1 MSELATEWGRVDSSG
16 TVFVKLEG
24 DWVAVGSFP
33 DGTPEEALALYEKKH
48 ADVEAQILL
57 AEQRLKAGANAKDI
71 QRSVDKL
78 TEELATPTSVGDISS
93 LRARVM
99 AVGEALGP
107 MVEAQKAEREKAQA
121 EAISYREDLVVQMEK
136 LAAVDSAQI
145 RWKDTTAKMA
155 ELFAAWQ
162 EHQQSG
168 PRLPKSTGDEL
179 WKRFRSARNT
189 LDKARRSHFQERD
202 KANKEAKSVKR
213 ELIEKAEALAPK
225 GADGISSYRDLLEQW
240 KKAPRASRSVDD
252 ALWTKFKAAGDVLY
266 QAKTAS
272 DAATDEANKDNGE
285 AKRALIE
292 KYSPILDHTNHEAAA
307 QSLRQF
313 HDEFKKIGPVPRADV
328 KTIDQKVRAFDAHVK
343 ALQEK
348 HWRDN
353 DPEKKARS
361 NSFLEQLTEQI
372 ASLDAQISV
381 AQKSGDQATVD
392 DLVAERDA
400 KVSWRQ
406 ALDN

>member
-1 MSELATEWGRVDSSG
+1 MSELATAWGRVDSSG
-16 TVFVKLEG
+16 TVSVKLDG
-24 DWVAVGSFP
+24 DWVTVGSFP

-48 ADVEAQILL
+48 AELEAQVLL

-78 TEELATPTSVGDISS
+78 TTELATPASVGDIAS
-93 LRARVM
+93 LRARII

-107 MVEAQKAEREKAQA
+107 MVEAQRAEREKAQA
-121 EAISYREDLVVQMEK
+121 DAIAFREDLVAQMEK
-136 LAAVDSAQI
+136 LAAVPPAQI

-155 ELFAAWQ
+155 ELFSAWQ

-168 PRLPKSTGDEL
+168 PRVPKSTGDEL
-179 WKRFRSARNT
+179 WKRFRAARNT
-189 LDKARRSHFQERD
+189 LDRARRNHFQERD

-213 ELIEKAEALAPK
+213 ELIDKAEALAPK
-225 GADGISSYRDLLEQW
+225 GADGIPAYRDLLEQW
-240 KKAPRASRSVDD
+240 KKAPRASRSVDE
-252 ALWTKFKAAGDVLY
+252 ALWSKFKAAGDVLY

-272 DAATDEANKDNGE
+272 DQAVDEANKDNGV
-285 AKRALIE
+285 AKRALID
-292 KYSPILDHTNHEAAA
+292 KYSTILEQSDHEAAA

-313 HDEFKKIGPVPRADV
+313 HDEFKKIGPVPRADI
-328 KTIDQKVRAFDAHVK
+328 KAIDHKVRAFDAHVK

-372 ASLDAQISV
+372 ASLDAQI
-381 AQKSGDQATVD
+381 ADAEKAGDKAKVE
-392 DLVAERDA
+392 DLTAERDA
-400 KVSWRQ
+400 KVSWRA

>member
-16 TVFVKLEG
+16 TVFVKLDG
-24 DWVAVGSFP
+24 DWVTVGSFP

-48 ADVEAQILL
+48 ADVESQVVL

-78 TEELATPTSVGDISS
+78 TAELATPASVGDIVT
-93 LRARVM
+93 LRQRVT
-99 AVGEALGP
+99 AIGEALGP
-107 MVEAQKAEREKAQA
+107 VVEAQKLEREKAQA
-121 EAISYREDLVVQMEK
+121 DAIAAREALVVQMEA
-136 LAAVDSAQI
+136 LAAVDPAQI
-145 RWKDTTAKMA
+145 RWKDTTAKTA
-155 ELFAAWQ
+155 ELFSAWQ

-168 PRLPKSTGDEL
+168 PRLPKAAGDEL
-179 WKRFRSARNT
+179 WKRFRTARNT
-189 LDKARRSHFQERD
+189 LDKARRAHFQERD
-202 KANKEAKSVKR
+202 KTNKEAKSVKR

-225 GADGISSYRDLLEQW
+225 GADGISAYRDLLEQW
-240 KKAPRASRSVDD
+240 KKAPRASRSVDE
-252 ALWTKFKAAGDVLY
+252 ALWAKFKAAGDVLY
-266 QAKTAS
+266 QAKTA
-272 DAATDEANKDNGE
+272 DDQAADEANKENGE
-285 AKRALIE
+285 LKLALIE
-292 KYSPILDHTNHEAAA
+292 KYSSILDQSEHDVAA

-313 HDEFKKIGPVPRADV
+313 HDEFKKIGPVPRASL

-372 ASLDAQISV
+372 ESLETQIAEATKAGDSAKVDALS
-381 AQKSGDQATVD
+381 
-392 DLVAERDA
+392 AERDA
-400 KVSWRQ
+400 KISWRT
-406 ALDN
+406 ALDG

>member
-372 ASLDAQISV
+372 ASLDAQISA

>member
-16 TVFVKLEG
+16 TVFVKLDG
-24 DWVAVGSFP
+24 DWVTVGSFP

-48 ADVEAQILL
+48 ADVESQVVL

-78 TEELATPTSVGDISS
+78 TAELATPASVGDIVT
-93 LRARVM
+93 LRQRVT
-99 AVGEALGP
+99 AIGEALGP
-107 MVEAQKAEREKAQA
+107 VVEAQKLEREKAQA
-121 EAISYREDLVVQMEK
+121 GAIAAREALVVQMEA
-136 LAAVDSAQI
+136 LAAVDPAQI
-145 RWKDTTAKMA
+145 RWKDTTAKTA
-155 ELFAAWQ
+155 ELFSAWQ

-168 PRLPKSTGDEL
+168 PRLPKAAGDEL
-179 WKRFRSARNT
+179 WKRFRTARNT
-189 LDKARRSHFQERD
+189 LDKARRAHFQERD
-202 KANKEAKSVKR
+202 KTNKEAKSVKR

-225 GADGISSYRDLLEQW
+225 GADGISAYRDLLEQW
-240 KKAPRASRSVDD
+240 KKAPRASRSVDE
-252 ALWTKFKAAGDVLY
+252 ALWAKFKAAGDVLY
-266 QAKTAS
+266 QAKTA
-272 DAATDEANKDNGE
+272 DDQAADEANKENGE
-285 AKRALIE
+285 LKLALIE
-292 KYSPILDHTNHEAAA
+292 KYSSILDQSEHDVAA

-313 HDEFKKIGPVPRADV
+313 HDEFKKIGPVPRASL

-372 ASLDAQISV
+372 ESLETQIAEATKAGDSAKVDALS
-381 AQKSGDQATVD
+381 
-392 DLVAERDA
+392 AERDA
-400 KVSWRQ
+400 KISWRT
-406 ALDN
+406 ALDG

>member
-24 DWVAVGSFP
+24 DWVTVGSFP
-33 DGTPEEALALYEKKH
+33 DGTPEEALTLYQKKH
-48 ADVEAQILL
+48 ADLEAQVIL

-78 TEELATPTSVGDISS
+78 TTDLATPGSVGDIAN
-93 LRARVM
+93 LRTRVT

-107 MVEAQKAEREKAQA
+107 MVEAQKVEREKAQA
-121 EAISYREDLVVQMEK
+121 DAVIQREELVAQMEK
-136 LAAVDSAQI
+136 LAAVDPAQI

-168 PRLPKSTGDEL
+168 PRLPKAVGDEL
-179 WKRFRSARNT
+179 WKRFRAARNT
-189 LDKARRSHFQERD
+189 LDKARRNHFQERD

-225 GADGISSYRDLLEQW
+225 GADGISAYRDLLEQW
-240 KKAPRASRSVDD
+240 KKAPRASRSVDE
-252 ALWTKFKAAGDVLY
+252 ALWSKFKAAGDVLY
-266 QAKTAS
+266 QAKSAH
-272 DAATDEANKDNGE
+272 DQAADEANKENGD
-285 AKRALIE
+285 AKRALVE
-292 KYSPILDHTNHEAAA
+292 KYSTILEQTDHEAAA
-307 QSLRQF
+307 QSLRLF

-328 KTIDQKVRAFDAHVK
+328 KVIDLKVRAFDAHVK
-343 ALQEK
+343 LLHEK

-361 NSFLEQLTEQI
+361 NSFLEQLSDQI
-372 ASLDAQISV
+372 AALDVSIAE
-381 AQKSGDQATVD
+381 AEKAGDKAKVD
-392 DLVAERDA
+392 DLTAERDA
-400 KVSWRQ
+400 KLAWRA
-406 ALDN
+406 ALDA

>member
-1 MSELATEWGRVDSSG
+1 MSELATEWGRADSSG

-24 DWVAVGSFP
+24 DWVTVGSFP

-48 ADVEAQILL
+48 ADLEAQVIL

-78 TEELATPTSVGDISS
+78 TSELASPASVGDIAS
-93 LRARVM
+93 LRARVT

-121 EAISYREDLVVQMEK
+121 DAVSQRKELVTQMEQ
-136 LAAVDSAQI
+136 LAAVDPAQI
-145 RWKDTTAKMA
+145 RWKETTAKMT
-155 ELFAAWQ
+155 ELFTAWQ

-168 PRLPKSTGDEL
+168 PRLPKATGDEL
-179 WKRFRSARNT
+179 WKRFRAARNA
-189 LDKARRSHFQERD
+189 LDKARRNHFQERD
-202 KANKEAKSVKR
+202 KNNKEAKSVKR

-225 GADGISSYRDLLEQW
+225 GADGISAYRDLLEQW
-240 KKAPRASRSVDD
+240 KKAPRASRSVDE
-252 ALWTKFKAAGDVLY
+252 ALWSKFKAAGDVLY
-266 QAKTAS
+266 QAKTAH
-272 DAATDEANKDNGE
+272 DQAADDANKENGD

-292 KYSPILDHTNHEAAA
+292 KYSAILDQTDHESAA
-307 QSLRQF
+307 QSLRSF

-343 ALQEK
+343 SLHEK

-361 NSFLEQLTEQI
+361 NSFLEQLTDQI
-372 ASLDAQISV
+372 AALDVSIAEAEKAGDKARVEDLTAEREAKLAWRAALDA
-381 AQKSGDQATVD
+381 
-392 DLVAERDA
+392 
-400 KVSWRQ
+400 
-406 ALDN
+406 

>member
-16 TVFVKLEG
+16 TVFVKLDG
-24 DWVAVGSFP
+24 DWVTVGSFP

-48 ADVEAQILL
+48 ADLEAQVLL

-78 TEELATPTSVGDISS
+78 AAELATPASVGDIAL
-93 LRARVM
+93 LRTRVV
-99 AVGEALGP
+99 AVGDALGP
-107 MVEAQKAEREKAQA
+107 MVQAQKAERDKAQA
-121 EAISYREDLVVQMEK
+121 DAIAYREDLVVQMEK
-136 LAAVDSAQI
+136 LAAVDPTKV
-145 RWKDTTAKMA
+145 RWKDTTAKMT

-179 WKRFRSARNT
+179 WKRFRAARNT
-189 LDKARRSHFQERD
+189 LDKARRNHFHERD

-225 GADGISSYRDLLEQW
+225 GADGIPSYRDLLEQW
-240 KKAPRASRSVDD
+240 KKAPRASRSVDE
-252 ALWTKFKAAGDVLY
+252 ALWSKFKAAGDVLY

-272 DAATDEANKDNGE
+272 DVAADEANKENGA
-285 AKRALIE
+285 AKRALID
-292 KYSPILDHTNHEAAA
+292 KYAGIVDQTDHEAAA

-313 HDEFKKIGPVPRADV
+313 HDEFKKIGPVPRAEV
-328 KTIDQKVRAFDAHVK
+328 KAIDQKVRAFDAHVK

-361 NSFLEQLTEQI
+361 NSFLEQLSEQI
-372 ASLDAQISV
+372 SSLETQI
-381 AQKSGDQATVD
+381 AEAENAGDKATVE
-392 DLVAERDA
+392 DLIAERDA
-400 KVSWRQ
+400 KVSWRA
-406 ALDN
+406 ALDA